1 MKKVA
6 IVSAPNYAA
15 EELRAALREGLNLLL
30 PQGLEGIIRPNDT
43 VAIKVNML
51 MGKTPERA
59 ITTHPSVVRE
69 VCLLVKECGGKALII
84 DSPGGPYTP
93 GALKRAYEKCGFAAV
108 AAETGAELNF
118 DISTVKVHD
127 HRHPEYGTAMLL
139 SPAINADLIINL
151 PKLKTHG
158 LTVLTCATKN
168 MFGLVPG
175 LTKID
180 YHLRYPEITDFCRAL
195 VHIAELAQP
204 ELTIVDAVEAME
216 GEGPSSGT
224 PRHCGALLLGH
235 DLHALDVYAARLM
248 GIDPLTV
255 PTIEAAQALGLL
267 SATLAEV
274 ALVGSMPIVAPFVV
288 PDVGR
293 RPNIFRRLGNSPLAR
308 QLARHLKPRL
318 IFESGKCISCG
329 ICVESCPPQALRL
342 APKSL
347 PQVDMAKCI
356 SCFCCQELC
365 PEHAV
370 IVQKSWLSR
379 VIR

>member
-1 MKKVA
+1 MKTVA
-6 IVSAPNYAA
+6 VVDAQNYSP
-15 EELRAALREGLNLLL
+15 EVLHTALREGLSLLL
-30 PQGLEGIIRPNDT
+30 PQGLEAMINPNDT

-59 ITTHPSVVRE
+59 ITTHPGLVRE
-69 VCLLVKECGGKALII
+69 VCLLVKECGGKAVII
-84 DSPGGPYTP
+84 DSPGGPYTI

-108 AAETGAELNF
+108 AEETGAALNF
-118 DISTVKVHD
+118 DTSVVKVHD
-127 HRHPEYGTAMLL
+127 PRHPEYGTAMLL
-139 SPAINADLIINL
+139 SPAVNAALIINM

-158 LTVLTCATKN
+158 LTILTCAAKN

-180 YHLRYPEITDFCRAL
+180 YHLRYPAIGDFCRTL
-195 VHIAELAQP
+195 VQIAELTQP

-224 PRHCGALLLGH
+224 PKHCGALLLSR
-235 DLHALDVYAARLM
+235 DMHALDVVAAQIM
-248 GIDPLTV
+248 GLDPQTV

-267 SATLAEV
+267 SASLAEITLLGKKPAV
-274 ALVGSMPIVAPFVV
+274 TPFVT
-288 PDVGR
+288 PNVGR
-293 RPNIFRRLGNSPLAR
+293 RPSFLRRLGSSPLAR
-308 QLARHLKPRL
+308 ALALHLKPRL
-318 IFESGKCISCG
+318 AFDGEKCISCG
-329 ICVESCPPQALRL
+329 ICVESCPPQAMLL
-342 APKSL
+342 TQNSL
-347 PQVDMAKCI
+347 PQVDMNKCI

-370 IVQKSWLSR
+370 LVQKSWLSK